1 MCSVSDKYSPKIAYM
16 KRRSAREQFNKGL
29 QSRNKRAGYLHVCL
43 DTIRLDGRGRGRISL
58 ESPSCGISI
67 VWSVCALCF
76 ILLAGSVALPTGS
89 LLPDSV
95 TRCFLLVSLSF
106 PILLSTTW
114 FCSLL
119 FFHFMDLS
127 LEKDDQCYYCSGY
140 MFNVMKKERKH
151 KSS

>member
-1 MCSVSDKYSPKIAYM
+1 MCSVSDKYLPKIAYM

-106 PILLSTTW
+106 PILLSTTR

-119 FFHFMDLS
+119 IFILWIYH
-127 LEKDDQCYYCSGY
+127 
-140 MFNVMKKERKH
+140 
-151 KSS
+151 